1 MMGWLSSLSFG
12 LPWGLLALPFGLG
25 ALLFVYRQQN
35 NAKRVVVPSLFLL
48 REFAAPAHARRRPFF
63 PLRFFFELLLLLLLV
78 AGIAAFSFR
87 GVGKTRLFVI
97 DNSFSMGAFT
107 RSGITRLEQAKQDAL
122 LQLSANRGG
131 VTRIFKTNPA
141 LVELTREES
150 STAEIEDAI
159 KSIELSFSDDLLE
172 QAVRR
177 LASSLPA
184 DEITLFSDRAYA
196 QATRGRDPFVKLQG
210 VAVQST
216 DGNVGFL
223 DARVSPQDR
232 SLTVTVLNGNK
243 TQLNLSLQVFT
254 LLVEG
259 DALPEVPLRQ
269 VAVSVASDTTKQVEL
284 GILPAEVNYFRVALS
299 VTADSGANLHPDDDT
314 IWLALEEERSPIV
327 VVTERSLSELG
338 LDRLRSYLFEKITPE
353 RFAQESPT
361 KAAGYIFHKVVPPQL
376 PQGNSLL
383 IMPPTSAILE
393 VRDMAGPA
401 VVSSWTENHPLTRYV
416 RFQDLTLQF
425 LSVIE
430 VPYWAQAF
438 ITTTKG
444 VAGIVG
450 TLGEARAVALGFE
463 VFPFQG
469 KQDPLMSIFTLN
481 LFSWLFAEEQ
491 AVSYLSVDHVRERV
505 GVNSEVSY
513 LSAEGQTASGDS
525 KIEEFRPG
533 FIRVSEQSGVKH
545 HAVNFF
551 SGEESR
557 VGEQS
562 SLFLDKLDRVKGE
575 KQQTETAGALSQELA
590 LLLLMLVIA
599 DLVILSAIS
608 LLQRLRRG
616 AA

>member
-1 MMGWLSSLSFG
+1 MSWLSSLSFG

-35 NAKRVVVPSLFLL
+35 NAKRLVVPSLFLL
-48 REFAAPAHARRRPFF
+48 HEFAAPAHARRRPFF

-87 GVGKTRLFVI
+87 GVGKTRVFVI

-107 RSGITRLEQAKQDAL
+107 RNGITRLEQAKEDAL
-122 LQLSANRGG
+122 LQLSTKSGG
-131 VTRIFKTNPA
+131 ITRIFKTNPA

-150 STAEIEDAI
+150 SSAEVEDAI
-159 KSIELSFSDDLLE
+159 RSIELSFSDDLLE

-177 LASSLPA
+177 LASSQPA
-184 DEITLFSDRAYA
+184 DEITLFSDRSYA
-196 QATRGRDPFVKLQG
+196 QANRAQDPFVKLQG
-210 VAVQST
+210 VATQSA

-223 DARVSPQDR
+223 NARVSPQDR
-232 SLTVTVLNGNK
+232 SLTVTVLNANK
-243 TQLNLSLQVFT
+243 TQLNLSLQIFT

-269 VAVSVASDTTKQVEL
+269 VAVSVPPDATKQVEL
-284 GILPAEVNYFRVALS
+284 GVLPTEVNYFRVAIS
-299 VTADSGANLHPDDDT
+299 VKADSGANLHPDDDT
-314 IWLALEEERSPIV
+314 IWLALEEERLPIV
-327 VVTERSLSELG
+327 VVADRSLSELG
-338 LDRLRSYLFEKITPE
+338 LDRLSSYLFERVTPE
-353 RFAQESPT
+353 RFAEERST
-361 KAAGYIFHKVVPPQL
+361 RAAGYIFHKVVPPRL
-376 PQGNSLL
+376 PQGSSLL
-383 IMPPTSAILE
+383 IMPPSSEILE
-393 VRDMAGPA
+393 VRDMSGPA
-401 VVSSWTENHPLTRYV
+401 VVSSWTQNHPLTRYV

-430 VPYWAQAF
+430 VPYWAQPF

-444 VAGIVG
+444 TAGIVG
-450 TLGEARAVALGFE
+450 TAGDARTVALGFE
-463 VFPFQG
+463 ILPFQG

-491 AVSYLSVDHVRERV
+491 AVTYLPVEHVRERV
-505 GVNSEVSY
+505 GVSSEITY
-513 LSAEGQTASGDS
+513 LSTEGQTASRNG
-525 KIEEFRPG
+525 KVEEFRPG
-533 FIRVSEQSGVKH
+533 FIRVSEQSGIRH

-562 SLFLDKLDRVKGE
+562 PLFLDKLDRIEAK
-575 KQQTETAGALSQELA
+575 KQQGETAGALSRELA
-590 LLLLMLVIA
+590 LLLLMLVTA
-599 DLVILSAIS
+599 DLIILSVLS
-608 LLQRLRRG
+608 LFQRLRRS